1 MNCRCLSSFSATLLR
16 QHHGAFGESRAGAKG
31 RANLGLNAISLWQQH
46 YSGKK
51 RTHTPEIRDI
61 STKNNKKNQPSSTT
75 VANHF
80 PLHFLIALLP
90 HKDNKDSLI
99 WLRILEK
106 RGLWFV
112 YQASGRRGENDRFS
126 TIYWKCTIDL
136 HFSRFSL
143 AFICNE
149 AISYRE
155 ESLEIL
161 YSRRGLQS

>member
-1 MNCRCLSSFSATLLR
+1 MPRTFLWLLLAAEFPKNHCSMRDTVSGSTESWTAVASPPATLLLR

-106 RGLWFV
+106 RGG
-112 YQASGRRGENDRFS
+112 SGLFIKHLAKGGKTTDLVLFIENVP
-126 TIYWKCTIDL
+126 
-136 HFSRFSL
+136 
-143 AFICNE
+143 
-149 AISYRE
+149 
-155 ESLEIL
+155 
-161 YSRRGLQS
+161 